1 MTKKAEDFF
10 KRHMFTASLLIALVA
25 AMIYFMPV
33 NMSLETSSFEA
44 VAEFFLIV
52 VPTLTALFGYPIA
65 LTVLEL
71 FFLVRRPDGTFR
83 TQEHIYDGLTLILG
97 VLYTALYLWF
107 MGGDYSEE
115 TDSILYAWSNVHCL
129 PAILILGA
137 LGLIGYLVLTYTPRP
152 KLARPVPAL
161 CLAAMVLACGAGIA
175 FAAQAIS
182 RPCDFWAALLPLNM
196 VFITVRT
203 MRALK

>member
-10 KRHMFTASLLIALVA
+10 KRHMFAASLLIALVA

-33 NMSLETSSFEA
+33 NMSLETSSFEE

-71 FFLVRRPDGTFR
+71 FFLIRSPDGTFR

-107 MGGDYSEE
+107 MGVYSEE
-115 TDSILYAWSNVHCL
+115 TDSILYAWSKCAL
-129 PAILILGA
+129 PTRNTDFGGTWIDQLSCAHLHPAAEAGPSRPRTVSRGDGA
-137 LGLIGYLVLTYTPRP
+137 GLRGGHRFLPHRP
-152 KLARPVPAL
+152 SPAL
-161 CLAAMVLACGAGIA
+161 TTSGSHCSPSIWCSSPSARCGH
-175 FAAQAIS
+175 
-182 RPCDFWAALLPLNM
+182 
-196 VFITVRT
+196 
-203 MRALK
+203 